1 MSSAD
6 TETASFADTETA
18 SFADTE
24 TASFA
29 DTSSLRME
37 INGRPFYIKTKNNV
51 PYIYDIDT
59 HDQVGYWSSKKG
71 AYVMFSLYNKLM
83 NDLKQ
88 KSEGSLPDSESDSS
102 SSSSLDEEY
111 SEEEGEED
119 EGEEDEE
126 EESEEEE
133 SDSEEEESDSEEEES
148 EEEESEEEESEEK
161 CEVITPISEKQTTT
175 YSIVMLFFV
184 LFIYLTLQK
193 EFQTIYFD
201 FVFIILINLLNTS
214 KAFEI
219 LNDE

>member
-6 TETASFADTETA
+6 TTETASFADTET
-18 SFADTE
+18 S
-24 TASFA
+24 S
-29 DTSSLRME
+29 SSLRME

-88 KSEGSLPDSESDSS
+88 KSGGSLPDSESDSS

-111 SEEEGEED
+111 SEEEGEE
-119 EGEEDEE
+119 GEE

-133 SDSEEEESDSEEEES
+133 SDS
-148 EEEESEEEESEEK
+148 ESEEEESEEK

>member
-6 TETASFADTETA
+6 TVTS
-18 SFADTE
+18 S
-24 TASFA
+24 
-29 DTSSLRME
+29 SSLRME

-59 HDQVGYWSSKKG
+59 HDEVGYWSSKKG
-71 AYVMFSLYNKLM
+71 SYVMFSLYNKLM

-88 KSEGSLPDSESDSS
+88 KADSESDSS

-119 EGEEDEE
+119 EEEEIEEEEEDEE
-126 EESEEEE
+126 EEGEEEE
-133 SDSEEEESDSEEEES
+133 EDKEDEEDEEDEEEGEDEE
-148 EEEESEEEESEEK
+148 
-161 CEVITPISEKQTTT
+161 VLAPTSEKQTTT
-175 YSIVMLFFV
+175 YSIVMLFVV
-184 LFIYLTLQK
+184 LFMYLTLQK
-193 EFQTIYFD
+193 EFQSIYFD
-201 FVFIILINLLNTS
+201 FAFIILINLLNTS

>member
-6 TETASFADTETA
+6 TETASFAD
-18 SFADTE
+18 S
-24 TASFA
+24 SS
-29 DTSSLRME
+29 SSLRME

-59 HDQVGYWSSKKG
+59 HDEVGYWSSKKG

-88 KSEGSLPDSESDSS
+88 KGGSLSDSESDSS

-111 SEEEGEED
+111 SEDEAEGEEEGEEGEE
-119 EGEEDEE
+119 EGEEGEEEGEE
-126 EESEEEE
+126 EEGEEAEDEAEEEGE
-133 SDSEEEESDSEEEES
+133 VSAPIT
-148 EEEESEEEESEEK
+148 EK
-161 CEVITPISEKQTTT
+161 RTTT
-175 YSIVMLFFV
+175 YSIVMLFVV
-184 LFIYLTLQK
+184 LFMYLTLQK
-193 EFQTIYFD
+193 EFQSIYFD